1 MGRSKGKRSNTRDLF
16 SKPFRK
22 HGAPLAA
29 TYLTNFRI
37 GDYVD
42 IKVDPAI
49 QKGMPHKFY
58 VGKTG
63 KVFDISRNSVGVI
76 INKVVGNRKIAKK
89 IHIRREHVFK
99 SRCQEEFKERVRRI
113 TKAKMEAKARG
124 ERCKIPLKR
133 QPQGPPEAHFVDAK
147 ISELVEP
154 PPYEFVV

>member
-1 MGRSKGKRSNTRDLF
+1 MGRSKGKRCNTRDLF

-42 IKVDPAI
+42 IKVDSAI
-49 QKGMPHKFY
+49 HKGMPHKFY

-113 TKAKMEAKARG
+113 TRAKMEAKAKGGKLLGCQRSDPT
-124 ERCKIPLKR
+124 K
-133 QPQGPPEAHFVDAK
+133 
-147 ISELVEP
+147 
-154 PPYEFVV
+154 